1 RMRAL
6 WRVREEGAGL
16 TTRLPDGSE
25 AWPGWEDAAVPPH
38 RLGSYLRGFDRLLR
52 EHGRQGVYYGHFGD
66 GCIHVRIDFDL
77 LSESGV
83 AGFRRFM
90 EEAADLVTSHGGSLS
105 GEHGDGQARAELLDR
120 MYPPE
125 ILQAFREFKAAWDP
139 DGLMNPHRIVEPAK
153 LDEDLRVFVAPPTLR
168 TRTALA
174 YSSDV
179 DGFFGA
185 TRRCMGGGK
194 CLASHGGVMCPSYRA
209 TREEKHSTRG
219 RARLLFEMASG
230 RLIEDGWRSREVRE
244 ALDLCLSCKGCK
256 TDCPV
261 NVDMATYKAEFL
273 YQHYKGRL
281 RPASHY
287 SMGHLPTWLRLGAP
301 FARPANALLRV
312 PPVAALVKRLGGIAP
327 ERDIPALAT
336 ETFRH
341 AYARHRRAEG
351 R

>member
-1 RMRAL
+1 LLALEPLTVESVDSAIVGIVRARNPRNPVLDALPPGGAWLYVETAGATPAEAEHNARTVVETMAEYGATGIVEADPDRMRAL

-185 TRRCMGGGK
+185 TRRCM
-194 CLASHGGVMCPSYRA
+194 
-209 TREEKHSTRG
+209 
-219 RARLLFEMASG
+219 
-230 RLIEDGWRSREVRE
+230 
-244 ALDLCLSCKGCK
+244 
-256 TDCPV
+256 
-261 NVDMATYKAEFL
+261 
-273 YQHYKGRL
+273 
-281 RPASHY
+281 
-287 SMGHLPTWLRLGAP
+287 
-301 FARPANALLRV
+301 
-312 PPVAALVKRLGGIAP
+312 
-327 ERDIPALAT
+327 
-336 ETFRH
+336 
-341 AYARHRRAEG
+341 
-351 R
+351 